1 MCIQLVHTATS
12 DLEFDIDSATEPD
25 ESLSAMSIYSH
36 DLEKKPFSRPYAIG
50 EMPMWPITLS
60 LVLTRCIHHR

>member
-1 MCIQLVHTATS
+1 VCIQLVHTATS

-36 DLEKKPFSRPYAIG
+36 DLEKKPFSRPYAIARCQCG
-50 EMPMWPITLS
+50 QSLS
-60 LVLTRCIHHR
+60 RSF